1 MKAGNKM
8 VIFFLKKEYI
18 IIIKNVVMQKA
29 QIEIDP
35 TKLKIKVTTA
45 HVGFTLSFSAME
57 NDTCS

>member
-1 MKAGNKM
+1 MLFKKNKY
-8 VIFFLKKEYI
+8 L
-18 IIIKNVVMQKA
+18 IIIKNVVMQQA

-45 HVGFTLSFSAME
+45 HVGFTLSFSATE